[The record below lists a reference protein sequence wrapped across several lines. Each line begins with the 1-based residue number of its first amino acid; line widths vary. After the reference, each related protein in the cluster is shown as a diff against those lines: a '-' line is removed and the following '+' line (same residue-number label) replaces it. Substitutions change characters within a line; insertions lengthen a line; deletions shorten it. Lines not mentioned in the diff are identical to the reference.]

1 MHIEPVYLV
10 PPRPLSAWTRRSFL
24 LAGATF
30 AGGASLGSA
39 CGFAIGARRDA
50 LPAIG
55 EPEPTGDVELDQ
67 LRALAAR
74 GADADLVQ
82 HRLLFVASTFSHY
95 GKDPVLW
102 HGIARLADLV
112 CVDATFPDRSVFA
125 RALAGVIERADSPH
139 AAACKQRVDAL
150 RRQR

>member
-1 MHIEPVYLV
+1 MHIHPVYLV
-10 PPRPLSAWTRRSFL
+10 PPRPHALWTRRSFL
-24 LAGATF
+24 LASATF

-39 CGFAIGARRDA
+39 CGFAIGARRA
-50 LPAIG
+50 PLPAID
-55 EPEPTGDVELDQ
+55 EPTPTGDAELDQ

-95 GKDPVLW
+95 GEDPVLW

-112 CVDATFPDRSVFA
+112 VDDGAFPDRAVFA
-125 RALAGVIERADSPH
+125 RALAGVIERAATPN
-139 AAACKQRVDAL
+139 AAASKQRLAAL
-150 RRQR
+150 RGLR